1 MSSSIKNKVKRIINS
16 LPYINRLFKELSE
29 YKRNSWVPPGHYYSP
44 VVNREEI
51 NKRKEWIFQKPPGD
65 LYGIDLRKENQVA
78 LLESFTRYY
87 DQMTFTPLQDPKH
100 RYYFEN
106 RYFTYADGTSLF
118 LMLAHFKPSRVI
130 EVGSGFSSALML
142 DMASGMLKDKTE
154 LSFIEPY
161 PDTRLRGLVRPG
173 DKFNLIERF
182 LQDIEIG
189 FFKTLKAN
197 DVLFI
202 DSSHVVKTGSELNY
216 LFFEIFPVLAPG
228 VIIHFHDIFYPFEY
242 PQDWVNEGRSWNEA
256 YFLRAFLMH
265 NRDVD
270 ILLFTSYLQQIHN
283 AWIGKNLNFL
293 MKDRASSLWL
303 VKK

>member
-1 MSSSIKNKVKRIINS
+1 MSNIIKESIRRTINR
-16 LPYINRLFKELSE
+16 LPYINRLFKELSD

-44 VVNREEI
+44 VVNKEEI
-51 NKRKEWIFQKPPGD
+51 GKRKEWIFRTPPAE
-65 LYGIDLRKENQVA
+65 LKGIDLRKDAQFA
-78 LLESFTRYY
+78 LLESFTKYH
-87 DQMTFTPLQDPKH
+87 DQIRFSSHQDATY

-118 LMLAHFKPSRVI
+118 LVLSHFQPSRII

-142 DMASGMLKDKTE
+142 DIADSVLKNRTE
-154 LSFIEPY
+154 LSFIEPF
-161 PDTRLRGLVRPG
+161 PDTRLMKLVRPG
-173 DKFNLIERF
+173 DKFNLVERF
-182 LQDIEIG
+182 LQDIDVD
-189 FFKTLKAN
+189 FFKALKAN

-216 LFFEIFPVLAPG
+216 LLFDIFPILAPG

-265 NRDVD
+265 NSDFE
-270 ILLFTSYLQQIHN
+270 ILLFTSYLQQTN
-283 AWIGKNLNFL
+283 RAWLEKNLPL
-293 MKDRASSLWL
+293 LARDRASSLWL